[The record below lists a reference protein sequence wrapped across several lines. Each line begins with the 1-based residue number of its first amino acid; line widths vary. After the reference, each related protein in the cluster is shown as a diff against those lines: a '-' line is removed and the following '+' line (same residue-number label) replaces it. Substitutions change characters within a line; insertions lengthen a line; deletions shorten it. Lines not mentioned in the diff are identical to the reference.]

1 MKAIRIALTKGRL
14 EKYAVSMFES
24 IGLDCTDLKNKGR
37 KLILKDVKNNIEF
50 VLVKSTDVLTY
61 VEHGAAD
68 IGIVGKDTLMEQNKE
83 FYEVVD
89 LKVGKCM
96 FAVAALPRFQNYDGY
111 NRKKIA
117 TKYPTVAKEYFKKN
131 NEDVEIIKLDGSVE
145 LAPILELSDAI
156 VDLVETGDTL
166 RENGLIIIEKICDIS
181 ARMIVNRA
189 SMKMKKDEIGNL
201 IVKVQKYVDKNEA
214 MIK

>member
-1 MKAIRIALTKGRL
+1 MKALRIALTKGRL
-14 EKYAVSMFES
+14 EEYAIKMFEG
-24 IGLDCTDLKNKGR
+24 IGLDCTELKNKGR
-37 KLILKDVKNNIEF
+37 KLILKDEKNNIEF
-50 VLVKSTDVLTY
+50 FLVKSADVLTY

-68 IGIVGKDTLMEQNKE
+68 IGIVGKDTLMEQNKI

-89 LKVGKCM
+89 LKIGKCI
-96 FAVAALPRFQNYDGY
+96 FALAALPSFKSYDGY

-117 TKYPTVAKEYFKKN
+117 TKYPTVAKDYFKRNK
-131 NEDVEIIKLDGSVE
+131 EDVEIIKIDGSVE

-166 RENGLIIIEKICDIS
+166 KENGLIIIDKICDIS

-189 SMKMKKDEIGNL
+189 SMKMNKERISNL
-201 IVKVQKYVDKNEA
+201 ISRVQQYVDDSEV
-214 MIK
+214 IV